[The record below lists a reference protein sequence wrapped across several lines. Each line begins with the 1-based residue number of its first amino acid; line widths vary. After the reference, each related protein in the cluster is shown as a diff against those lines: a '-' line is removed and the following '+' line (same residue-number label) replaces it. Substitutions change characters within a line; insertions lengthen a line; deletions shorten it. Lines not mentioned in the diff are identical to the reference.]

1 MNPTNDIS
9 SNVVDIIIDSS
20 NNEPLIQDTPAELE
34 DIAIDISLSNHSTTS
49 DVPPQDSKSKKY
61 AFKSDIE
68 NGLNDMPYSLKV
80 RTSNLANSAMM
91 YPPNSPFD
99 NNGPSSSQ
107 KFNRLVQ
114 VTAPPYPHTKLTKSA
129 VRMRSTFRSVL
140 KDVSDRTS
148 VSDYYTNEQ
157 KSMWLNNTK
166 VPQISI
172 ADYFM
177 FYFNSLRNNK
187 QYKFRYI
194 EFVGE
199 LKTINEFCDNIIGML
214 LDQLEEE
221 DSVVSIGDT
230 EDDILY
236 FLNIYDDKLTQ
247 CFYKIDSFL
256 TDNIGFMK
264 LCSAP
269 VDLFLDKYYSARNN
283 SCGLIKHTDFS
294 SSYDWLC
301 REEIKVN
308 NYYIPY
314 IDCVDKHVKETYIQD
329 LEEEIYMHCS
339 TKKNVSIRRIAAIH
353 TLFGELRALCEFIK
367 TTIELNDQLLFKVIM
382 LCGNFLVLLGEYV
395 WNTTLK
401 QRYTE

>member
-1 MNPTNDIS
+1 MNPPNDIS
-9 SNVVDIIIDSS
+9 SNFVDIIIDSS
-20 NNEPLIQDTPAELE
+20 NNETLIQNTTLKPE
-34 DIAIDISLSNHSTTS
+34 DNAIDILFTN
-49 DVPPQDSKSKKY
+49 PQQDSESKKY

-68 NGLNDMPYSLKV
+68 NGLNDMPYSLKIQ
-80 RTSNLANSAMM
+80 TPNLANSTMM
-91 YPPNSPFD
+91 YMD
-99 NNGPSSSQ
+99 NDGLSSR
-107 KFNRLVQ
+107 KEINRLMQ
-114 VTAPPYPHTKLTKSA
+114 EAAPLCHGHGYKYIEPKSSL
-129 VRMRSTFRSVL
+129 RLRDTFRSLL
-140 KDVSDRTS
+140 KDVSHRTS
-148 VSDYYTNEQ
+148 ISDHYTKQQ
-157 KSMWLNNTK
+157 KMMWLNNKK
-166 VPQISI
+166 VPQTSMT
-172 ADYFM
+172 DYFM

-199 LKTINEFCDNIIGML
+199 LKTINEFCDNIIGLL

-221 DSVVSIGDT
+221 ESIT
-230 EDDILY
+230 SIERMEDDILS
-236 FLNIYDDKLTQ
+236 FLKNDNDKLTQ
-247 CFYKIDSFL
+247 CLYKIDCFL

-269 VDLFLDKYYSARNN
+269 VDLFLDKYYSVRNN

-314 IDCVDKHVKETYIQD
+314 IDCVDKDVKETYMQD
-329 LEEEIYMHCS
+329 LEREIYMNCS

-353 TLFGELRALCEFIK
+353 TLFGELHALCEFIK

-401 QRYTE
+401 QRYAE

>member
-1 MNPTNDIS
+1 MNPPNDIS
-9 SNVVDIIIDSS
+9 SNFVDIIIDSS
-20 NNEPLIQDTPAELE
+20 NNETLIQNTTLKPE
-34 DIAIDISLSNHSTTS
+34 DNAIDILFTN
-49 DVPPQDSKSKKY
+49 PPQESESKKY

-68 NGLNDMPYSLKV
+68 NGLNDMPYSLKIQ
-80 RTSNLANSAMM
+80 TPNLANSTMM
-91 YPPNSPFD
+91 YMD
-99 NNGPSSSQ
+99 NDGLSSR
-107 KFNRLVQ
+107 KEINRLMQ
-114 VTAPPYPHTKLTKSA
+114 EAAPLCNGHGYKYKEPKSSL
-129 VRMRSTFRSVL
+129 RLRDTFRSLL
-140 KDVSDRTS
+140 KDVSHRTS
-148 VSDYYTNEQ
+148 ISDHYTKQQ
-157 KSMWLNNTK
+157 KMMWLNNKK
-166 VPQISI
+166 VPQTSMT
-172 ADYFM
+172 DYFM

-199 LKTINEFCDNIIGML
+199 LKTINEFCDNIIGLL

-221 DSVVSIGDT
+221 ESIT
-230 EDDILY
+230 SIERMEDDILS
-236 FLNIYDDKLTQ
+236 FLKNDNDKLTQ
-247 CFYKIDSFL
+247 CLYKIDCFL

-269 VDLFLDKYYSARNN
+269 VDLFLDKYYSVRNN

-314 IDCVDKHVKETYIQD
+314 IDCVDKDVKETYMQD
-329 LEEEIYMHCS
+329 LEREIYMNCS

-353 TLFGELRALCEFIK
+353 TLFGELHALCEFIK

-401 QRYTE
+401 QRYAE